1 MGKKNDQLLV
11 IGETNDQKHFIDGKK
26 TISYLLQVKQMIRN
40 TLQMGKKKD
49 QLLVIGE
56 TNDQKHFID
65 GK

>member
-26 TISYLLQVKQMIRN
+26 N
-40 TLQMGKKKD
+40 D

-65 GK
+65 GEKKRSVTCYR